1 MHWPWLK
8 LFYFSWLWVAFN
20 SFGSSCHNTSKQRSV
35 SIVDL
40 QTLFVSIIKYV
51 SVSVGLC
58 CSWMR
63 SFLAPSL
70 RFLHRLCVIH
80 LTRSPTV
87 LSETQRFLPERASIK
102 ISPPTFYYWNKF
114 RAAGPLPN
122 AKPSSLM
129 PLSLSLSLDRLR
141 LATSLLET
149 APLSFAGF
157 TCICRAWML
166 FRLFSGFAWMPPA
179 SLIACKAVSTRP
191 FFLLVGIRGQS
202 RDMQSVS
209 ALSYSPLPKRR

>member
-20 SFGSSCHNTSKQRSV
+20 SFSSSCHNTSKQRRV

-129 PLSLSLSLDRLR
+129 RLSFPLSLWTDLVSQPLCWKLQHSLSQVS
-141 LATSLLET
+141 LA
-149 APLSFAGF
+149 FAGLE
-157 TCICRAWML
+157 C
-166 FRLFSGFAWMPPA
+166 FSGSFQ
-179 SLIACKAVSTRP
+179 V
-191 FFLLVGIRGQS
+191 
-202 RDMQSVS
+202 
-209 ALSYSPLPKRR
+209 LPECRLHL

>member
-8 LFYFSWLWVAFN
+8 LFYFSWLWGAFN
-20 SFGSSCHNTSKQRSV
+20 FFSFSCHNVSKQGRA

-63 SFLAPSL
+63 SFL
-70 RFLHRLCVIH
+70 HRLCVIY

-129 PLSLSLSLDRLR
+129 PLSFPLSLWTDLVSQPLCWKLQHSLSQVS
-141 LATSLLET
+141 LA
-149 APLSFAGF
+149 FAGLE
-157 TCICRAWML
+157 C
-166 FRLFSGFAWMPPA
+166 FSGSFQ
-179 SLIACKAVSTRP
+179 V
-191 FFLLVGIRGQS
+191 
-202 RDMQSVS
+202 
-209 ALSYSPLPKRR
+209 LPECRLHL